1 MTSTPHDHPTPL
13 AAGQRVRYVGIHGTT
28 NGPTGRV
35 SRTLKGAIRVRWDD
49 GTTTDVHPEGI
60 RAI

>member
-1 MTSTPHDHPTPL
+1 MTSTTFTT
-13 AAGQRVRYVGIHGTT
+13 GQRVRYVGIHGTT

-60 RAI
+60 QAI